1 MKPRLTK
8 IDFRHPS
15 DDFRQAGLT
24 TDGNPLG
31 FRHRR
36 QPAPTAL
43 AFGVRNLFGEFI
55 CKRHLR
61 LSFKTHASRYNEN

>member
-1 MKPRLTK
+1 MKTRLTK

-36 QPAPTAL
+36 QPAPTAARWKVDSFLLKKIKQAAL
-43 AFGVRNLFGEFI
+43 ATFI
-55 CKRHLR
+55 QNPC
-61 LSFKTHASRYNEN
+61 API